1 MRESTRLL
9 RFAIIGTAN
18 ALITA
23 LIVCLMMEVFQVGYL
38 ISNVVG
44 YLIAQIHNFFW
55 SSFWIFP
62 ATFREHSL
70 GKRVLLFSLAVAL
83 AYSAQFIIL
92 LLLVEGLHMNEYWA
106 QFLGLFVYGGVNF
119 LINRNFTFK

>member
-1 MRESTRLL
+1 MKESTRLF

-23 LIVCLMMEVFQVGYL
+23 GIVFLMMDVFHCGYI
-38 ISNVVG
+38 ISNIVG
-44 YLIAQIHNFFW
+44 YLIAQIHNFIW

-62 ATFREHSL
+62 AKFREHSL
-70 GKRVLLFSLAVAL
+70 GKRMLLFSMAVAL
-83 AYSAQFIIL
+83 AYAAQFVFL
-92 LLLVEGLHMNEYWA
+92 LLLVEVFYMNEYLA
-106 QFLGLFVYGGVNF
+106 QFLGLFVYGVVNF

>member
-23 LIVCLMMEVFQVGYL
+23 LIVYLMMEVFQVGYL
-38 ISNVVG
+38 VSNVVG